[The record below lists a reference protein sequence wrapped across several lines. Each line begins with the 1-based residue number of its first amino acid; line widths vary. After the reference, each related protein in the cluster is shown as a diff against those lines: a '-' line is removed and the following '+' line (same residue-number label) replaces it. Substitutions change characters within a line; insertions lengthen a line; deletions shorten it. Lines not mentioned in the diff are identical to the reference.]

1 MFKLKHEFKIVV
13 LFFFKYKHILMII
26 VLKSLVQDCYQIVYY
41 KRNEDYT
48 THLPPEKT
56 TSVKSKDEDNG

>member
-1 MFKLKHEFKIVV
+1 
-13 LFFFKYKHILMII
+13 MII
-26 VLKSLVQDCYQIVYY
+26 VLQSLVQDCYKIVYD
-41 KRNEDYT
+41 KRNKDDT

>member
-1 MFKLKHEFKIVV
+1 MFKLKHEFKIFV
-13 LFFFKYKHILMII
+13 LFFKYKHILMII
-26 VLKSLVQDCYQIVYY
+26 VLKSLVQDCYKIVYD
-41 KRNEDYT
+41 KRNT